1 MNNAPLQSACRAQL
15 MDPRIGVLMRD
26 GREIYY
32 AVLGGRCVQRRSI
45 RGVERCLARH
55 DQTSLARANGWGSA
69 GQCPA
74 LACVKTPAA
83 GEQVR
88 PATAHSACGT
98 QPVADGE
105 GIRA

>member
-1 MNNAPLQSACRAQL
+1 MNSTALQPASPA
-15 MDPRIGVLMRD
+15 
-26 GREIYY
+26 
-32 AVLGGRCVQRRSI
+32 RSI
-45 RGVERCLARH
+45 N
-55 DQTSLARANGWGSA
+55 SLARANGWGSA

-74 LACVKTPAA
+74 LACAKTPAV

-88 PATAHSACGT
+88 PAKAHSACGT

>member
-1 MNNAPLQSACRAQL
+1 MNSTPLQPAYPA
-15 MDPRIGVLMRD
+15 P
-26 GREIYY
+26 
-32 AVLGGRCVQRRSI
+32 SI
-45 RGVERCLARH
+45 N
-55 DQTSLARANGWGSA
+55 SLARANGRGSA
-69 GQCPA
+69 GKCPA
-74 LACVKTPAA
+74 LACAKTPAA

>member
-1 MNNAPLQSACRAQL
+1 MNSTALQPASPA
-15 MDPRIGVLMRD
+15 
-26 GREIYY
+26 
-32 AVLGGRCVQRRSI
+32 RSI
-45 RGVERCLARH
+45 N
-55 DQTSLARANGWGSA
+55 SLARANGWGSA

-74 LACVKTPAA
+74 LACAKTPAA

-98 QPVADGE
+98 QPVTGE